1 MILDGKKLAE
11 QIKNE
16 IREECSKFEH
26 FPSLAI
32 VSVGEDPASMVY
44 IKQKIKACVDVGI
57 IAHCYAFK
65 SISENQLIDKIK
77 DLKEDGVIV
86 QLPLP
91 DEFDERRVLD
101 AIDPAKDVDGLTT
114 TNIGKLH
121 AGLDCFIPCTPAG
134 IIELIKHEYKDICD
148 DGVHDLSG
156 LRAVIVGRSHLVG
169 RPLAELLLQQ
179 NCTVTV
185 CHSKTEDLSKQIK
198 DCEILIVA
206 VGKPEMISSS
216 ETNAFIIIDVGINRV
231 DGKLVGDVLDD
242 AHSAAITPVPGGV
255 GPMTVAMLLKNIVRA
270 AK

>member
-16 IREECSKFEH
+16 VREECSKFEH

-32 VSVGEDPASMVY
+32 VSVGEDLASMVY

-77 DLKEDGVIV
+77 NLKEDGIIV

-134 IIELIKHEYKDICD
+134 IIELIKTQYD
-148 DGVHDLSG
+148 DLSG

-216 ETNAFIIIDVGINRV
+216 ETNALIIIDVGINRV